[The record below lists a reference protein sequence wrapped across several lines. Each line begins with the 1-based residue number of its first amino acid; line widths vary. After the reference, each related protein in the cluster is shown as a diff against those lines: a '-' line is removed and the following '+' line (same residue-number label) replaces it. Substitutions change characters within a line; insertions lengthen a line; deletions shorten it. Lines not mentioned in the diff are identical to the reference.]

1 MINFTYDPECDTFTG
16 VTEIGTYIAS
26 PTGRREVRQTDH
38 PEKNTVVYAMT
49 FRPAEAEDLQ
59 RHVLG
64 EGREAAVTVQA
75 LEHYIKNCL
84 LVDSSEA

>member
-1 MINFTYDPECDTFTG
+1 MINFTYDPGCDTFTG

-38 PEKNTVVYAMT
+38 PEKNTVVYVMA
-49 FRPAEAEDLQ
+49 FQPAGARQ
-59 RHVLG
+59 SGRRILG

-75 LEHYIKNCL
+75 LEHYIKNSL
-84 LVDSSEA
+84 LDPCSAD

>member
-1 MINFTYDPECDTFTG
+1 MINFTYDEGCDTFTG

-49 FRPAEAEDLQ
+49 FQPAGAKHSV
-59 RHVLG
+59 RRTLG

-75 LEHYIKNCL
+75 LEHYIRNSL
-84 LVDSSEA
+84 LEPCSAD